1 MFLQFFVFHEQQIL
15 KQGNVDLSTTLEM
28 TNGGARDDKIKDYS
42 PRK

>member
-28 TNGGARDDKIKDYS
+28 TMGALEMISVTNKRHL
-42 PRK
+42 